1 MQGTN
6 HQPPIT
12 SVGFTLV
19 ELLVVISIIGILA
32 GLVLVSFTGSQR
44 QARDVA
50 RKSDIRQ
57 YQIALENFANK
68 GNGLYPQYI
77 SSAGVSAKDTLCPKL
92 GLTGCPQDPRY
103 GKTGYTG
110 IEYKYQSDGTASDG
124 ATVAT
129 KYVLWAQLENV
140 ASGVKYWVV
149 CSTGKAG
156 ETTTAVVP
164 NPVGACPI

>member
-1 MQGTN
+1 MKKQK
-6 HQPPIT
+6 
-12 SVGFTLV
+12 GFTLV

-32 GLVLVSFTGSQR
+32 GMVLVSFTGSQKA
-44 QARDVA
+44 ARDVS

-57 YQIALENFANK
+57 YQIALESFASK
-68 GNGLYPQYI
+68 GNSLYPQYPT
-77 SSAGVSAKDTLCPKL
+77 SGGVSAANTLCAKL

-103 GKTGYTG
+103 GKAGYTG

-124 ATVAT
+124 TAAAT

-149 CSTGKAG
+149 CSNGKAG
-156 ETTTAVVP
+156 ETTTAVAP
-164 NPVGACPI
+164 SGGACPI